1 MCVWMWLVSAAE
13 PQETKL
19 WICIETSSVGFFLF
33 LTKFA
38 YLKCNSSVSAIIC
51 INWWHNFQE
60 ADDYE
65 EETNNIWDDD
75 FGVRSA
81 AALHTTTTST
91 TPEPK
96 IQAASKTNKNLCRRK
111 PLYVDFAEIQYDSW
125 VLAPTGYEVSKK
137 STFPTTQTKN
147 IIFPAPRHFSAPAG
161 AFTPSAITS
170 RRQSTRWSKRWC
182 IRWARSER
190 KRRAACPPNSNPSPC
205 STWTTTESSP
215 TGSATRTWLLRN
227 VAVDELIV
235 RRSWQFSTF

>member
-1 MCVWMWLVSAAE
+1 
-13 PQETKL
+13 
-19 WICIETSSVGFFLF
+19 
-33 LTKFA
+33 
-38 YLKCNSSVSAIIC
+38 VSAIIF

-125 VLAPTGYEVSKK
+125 VLAPTGYEVSKT

-147 IIFPAPRHFSAPAG
+147 IIFLRQGISVRRQVRLPHQRSPHADKALGDPNAG
-161 AFTPSAITS
+161 AFAELEASA
-170 RRQSTRWSKRWC
+170 KGVL
-182 IRWARSER
+182 
-190 KRRAACPPNSNPSPC
+190 RAYQTQTHLHALP
-205 STWTTTESSP
+205 
-215 TGSATRTWLLRN
+215 GR
-227 VAVDELIV
+227 
-235 RRSWQFSTF
+235 RRSPHLQVQLRGHGCCGMRLSMN